1 MLKKMLVGITL
12 CGLVLTTSPFVNAQ
26 ESLRIAVEGA
36 YPPFNM
42 RDADGS
48 LKGFDVEIA
57 NALCTQM
64 NTECTVVTQDWD
76 GMIPGLLTKKYD
88 AILSSMSITEP
99 RKKVI
104 AFSKPYYRTNGIAL
118 KRKDNA
124 EITGIDPASLKA
136 KVIAGQTASIYSALL
151 ESDYGNSKVK
161 LYASVDEAF
170 SDLAVN
176 RVAVVFADKIAAQQ
190 WLEQTG
196 KECCEVVGPE
206 ISDTKV
212 IGEGAGIGLR
222 KADRELQT
230 RFNNAIDEIVKN
242 GTYKKI
248 NDKYFSFSV
257 Y

>member
-1 MLKKMLVGITL
+1 MLKNILASVVL
-12 CGLVLTTSPFVNAQ
+12 CGLTITMSPFVSAQ
-26 ESLRIAVEGA
+26 GGLRIAVEGA

-57 NALCTQM
+57 SALCKQM
-64 NTECTVVTQDWD
+64 NIECEIVAQDWD

-104 AFSKPYYRTNGIAL
+104 AFSKAYYRTNGIVL

-124 EITGIDPASLKA
+124 EITGIDPASVKG
-136 KVIAGQTASIYSALL
+136 KVIAAQTASIYSALL
-151 ESDYGNSKVK
+151 EKDYGDSQVK

-170 SDLAVN
+170 SDLTVN

-190 WLEQTG
+190 WLEHG
-196 KECCEVVGPE
+196 GNECCEAVGPE
-206 ISDTKV
+206 ISDVKV

-222 KADRELQT
+222 KSDRELQT
-230 RFNNAIDEIVKN
+230 RFNNAIDEIVRN
-242 GTYKKI
+242 GTYKTI